1 MTFPTITLSPT
12 PTDAPDKKMG
22 SVSLGKLKGRTV
34 SFNWNDYSLSIS
46 TERLLALAVG
56 ALALTVFAL
65 YKCCAEDEMHLPPHA
80 FLEEQAKNGRFDG
93 ITYNQMEGY
102 YRSQK
107 RSLTGYGGRKVYRE
121 INQANLEFGRKALEN
136 HYGDPGKVAL
146 NACKTRHAARLL
158 VRELI
163 SEPYQKDA
171 EYRDMLATGSKTG
184 LTCSEIWNKYEGDPA
199 KIVEASGR
207 PNSEI
212 NFFTQLMPEFIY
224 CSLSQNTRHA
234 ILSFYAHPFFKLF

>member
-1 MTFPTITLSPT
+1 MSFPTITLSP
-12 PTDAPDKKMG
+12 PPVAQSDEKA
-22 SVSLGKLKGRTV
+22 SLFPIGNLKGRTV
-34 SFNWNDYSLSIS
+34 SLNWNDFNLSVS

-56 ALALTVFAL
+56 AFALTFFAV
-65 YKCCAEDEMHLPPHA
+65 YKYCSEDEMLLPPHA

-93 ITYNQMEGY
+93 ISFNQMEGY

-136 HYGDPGKVAL
+136 HYGDPSKVAL

-163 SEPYQKDA
+163 SETYQKDA

-184 LTCSEIWNKYEGDPA
+184 LTCSAIWDKYEGDPV

-207 PNSEI
+207 PNSDV
-212 NFFTQLMPEFIY
+212 NFLTRIMPEFIY
-224 CSLSQNTRHA
+224 CSIPENTRHA
-234 ILSFYAHPFFKLF
+234 FISFYAKPFFKLF

>member
-1 MTFPTITLSPT
+1 MSFPTVTLSPALDS
-12 PTDAPDKKMG
+12 PSDRKA
-22 SVSLGKLKGRTV
+22 SLFPLGNLKGRTV

-56 ALALTVFAL
+56 AAALTVFAL
-65 YKCCAEDEMHLPPHA
+65 YKYCSEEQMLLPPRD

-107 RSLTGYGGRKVYRE
+107 RSLTGYGGRRVYRE

-136 HYGDPGKVAL
+136 NYGDPGKVAL

-158 VRELI
+158 VRELV
-163 SEPYQKDA
+163 SEPYQIDA
-171 EYRDMLATGSKTG
+171 EYRDMLKTGSKTG
-184 LTCSEIWNKYEGDPA
+184 LTCSEIWNKYEGDPV
-199 KIVEASGR
+199 KIIEASGR
-207 PNSEI
+207 PNSDI
-212 NFFTQLMPEFIY
+212 NFLTQIMPE
-224 CSLSQNTRHA
+224 SLYRSIPENTRHA
-234 ILSFYAHPFFKLF
+234 IISFYAHPFFKLF